1 VENGDVLG
9 VAMLFQL
16 ENVTKTYGRVTAL
29 RDLSISMP
37 ASAIGLLGPN
47 GAGKTTMI
55 RVLLGLIAINRGSGQ
70 VLGMN
75 IKRKRLEIRQAVGF
89 VPEEECLFPAVA
101 GVEFVAYAGEL
112 SGMSAMDAMQRAHE
126 VLDYVGLGEQRYRM
140 VDSYSTGMK
149 QRLKLGSAIVHDP
162 RLLILDEPTNGLD
175 PAGRDEMLALARDLA
190 RNKGMSL
197 LFSSHLLPDVESV
210 CDHVMVLGSGQ
221 LLASGRIEELKAGHQ
236 GQFEVRVKND
246 RERFASRLAAAGVAT
261 QPHDD
266 LLIVELPA
274 GESAQVLWQAALESG
289 EQIRSLRPRQSTL
302 EEVFLK
308 ALLDKR

>member
-1 VENGDVLG
+1 
-9 VAMLFQL
+9 MLFQL
-16 ENVTKTYGRVTAL
+16 ENLTKTYGRVTAL

-37 ASAIGLLGPN
+37 PGAIGLLGPN

-55 RVLLGLIAINRGSGQ
+55 RALLGLIKLNKGAGQ

-75 IKRKRLEIRQAVGF
+75 IKRKQLDIRQAVGF

-101 GVEFVAYAGEL
+101 GVDFVAYAGEL
-112 SGMSAMDAMQRAHE
+112 CGMSSTDAMQRAHE

-162 RLLILDEPTNGLD
+162 KLLILDEPTNGLD

-210 CDHVMVLGSGQ
+210 CEHVMVLGSGQ
-221 LLASGRIEELKAGHQ
+221 LLASGRIEELKAGHE
-236 GQFEVRVKND
+236 GQFEVRVKSD
-246 RERFASRLAAAGVAT
+246 RERFASRLALAGVT
-261 QPHDD
+261 TKPHDD
-266 LLIVELPA
+266 LLLVDLPA
-274 GESAQVLWQAALESG
+274 GASAQVLWQAALETG

-308 ALLDKR
+308 ALMEKR